1 MRWWEILFDFDAIIS
16 ENYEAALAGA
26 DLAIKSAKKTKANAA
41 LNKAKD
47 GVVKKQKQLSDLSKE
62 HY

>member
-1 MRWWEILFDFDAIIS
+1 MRMREIFPDFDAIIS
-16 ENYEAALAGA
+16 EDYDAILAHS
-26 DLAIKSAKKTKANAA
+26 DLAIKSAKKTKANAE

-47 GVVKKQKQLSDLSKE
+47 GVAKKQKQLSDLSNE